1 VLAGHG
7 WLVMLTP
14 ERAPPHRDAVV
25 LWLEDG
31 WTCKHVSSTCCNPSI
46 VIRKTAENRSIIL
59 SISNNLFRSGV
70 QVVVVRHTQRAT
82 TSYY

>member
-1 VLAGHG
+1 MMAVVLAGHG

-31 WTCKHVSSTCCNPSI
+31 WTCKHVSSTCCN
-46 VIRKTAENRSIIL
+46 VLQFQEVCIL
-59 SISNNLFRSGV
+59 EHDNMI
-70 QVVVVRHTQRAT
+70 
-82 TSYY
+82 